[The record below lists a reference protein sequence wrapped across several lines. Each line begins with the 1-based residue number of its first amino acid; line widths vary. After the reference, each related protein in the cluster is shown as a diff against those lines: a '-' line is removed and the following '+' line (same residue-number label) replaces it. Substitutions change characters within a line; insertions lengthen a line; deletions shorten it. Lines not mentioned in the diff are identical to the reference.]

1 MVPFPV
7 TLNLMQIYRSCH
19 YLMLN
24 ISEMVRDKELQ
35 HFSHIL
41 FYFIFVFFNVQHSNI
56 KVCCC
61 IEFPFHFIVLFPTSN
76 VIDSHALGISQW
88 RVLLGMVAGR
98 GSSREKRGGGG
109 PIVPLLSVCKYSMN
123 IGIPSLSDEF

>member
-1 MVPFPV
+1 
-7 TLNLMQIYRSCH
+7 
-19 YLMLN
+19 
-24 ISEMVRDKELQ
+24 
-35 HFSHIL
+35 
-41 FYFIFVFFNVQHSNI
+41 VQHSNI

-98 GSSREKRGGGG
+98 GSSREKKFFGGGG
-109 PIVPLLSVCKYSMN
+109 SHCPIVISMQ
-123 IGIPSLSDEF
+123 IQYEYWYPFIVR